1 MNSASNVLSNETTLK
16 RWPWEN
22 PIGEIRGYLEE
33 PETPEIDPY
42 DAAEREAIESMECE
56 EEKKWKN

>member
-1 MNSASNVLSNETTLK
+1 MNSASNALSNEENTK

-22 PIGEIRGYLEE
+22 PIGVIKGYMEE

-42 DAAEREAIESMECE
+42 DAQEREAIQWIENE
-56 EEKKWKN
+56 EAKRWNK

>member
-1 MNSASNVLSNETTLK
+1 MNSASNLLSNEESLK

-22 PIGEIRGYLEE
+22 PIGVIKGHLEE

-42 DAAEREAIESMECE
+42 DAQEREAIEWLESDEG
-56 EEKKWKN
+56 KRWNK